1 MTNEN
6 DELPPL
12 ETLDARIRQVREA
25 SEITSPKPTQA
36 SDGKS
41 LALKSG
47 TEMMAGVGVG
57 AFVGFYLDDFFG
69 TRPWLMIV
77 FILLGFAGGVV
88 NLYRAVMK
96 VPPLRDELEKLAG
109 DTSDS
114 PRRNDERAGE

>member
-12 ETLDARIRQVREA
+12 ESLDARIRQVREA

-36 SDGKS
+36 SDGKA

-57 AFVGFYLDDFFG
+57 AFIGYYLDDFFG

-96 VPPLRDELEKLAG
+96 VSPLREELEKLAG
-109 DTSDS
+109 ERTSPS
-114 PRRNDERAGE
+114 RKDERAGE